1 MKILVLNLGSSS
13 IKFKLFEM
21 GDKSVIASGLV
32 EKIGEKSSYAKLKAE
47 KTKEIFESTEA
58 IKDHAQGLEVMEN
71 LFKKSGIM
79 SDFEELGGIGH
90 RVVHGGNRYFKPTLV
105 TEKVIQDIE
114 DIIPLAPLHN
124 PAHAIGIRSVMKK
137 APNVKNVVV
146 FDTAFHQTM
155 PKSSYMYA
163 LPYEYCEKYKIR
175 KYGAHGTSH
184 EYVSKAG
191 AKFMGI
197 DINNFNC
204 ITLHLGNGASA
215 SAIKGGKCFDTSM
228 GLTPLEGLMMG
239 TRCGDIDPAVLPYL
253 KRIANIEVE
262 EMDIIMNKKS
272 GLYGICGTNDMRDV
286 EEKMKTDEKTKL
298 AFDMFCYRIKKY
310 VGAYYAALGKVDAII
325 FTAGIGEN
333 DDLAREA
340 ICENMQNLGI
350 AIDKEKNSIRSGE
363 IRDISTKDA
372 KVRTLIVPTNEEFAI
387 ASATLELV
395 K

>member
-21 GDKSVIASGLV
+21 DDKSVIASGLV

-47 KTKEIFESTEA
+47 KTKEVFESTEA
-58 IKDHAQGLEVMEN
+58 IKDHAQGLEVMEE

-79 SDFEELGGIGH
+79 SDFGELGGIGH
-90 RVVHGGNRYFKPTLV
+90 RIVHGGNRYFKPTLV

-215 SAIKGGKCFDTSM
+215 SAIKDGKCFDTSM

-253 KRIANIEVE
+253 KRVANIEVE
-262 EMDIIMNKKS
+262 EMDTIMNKKS

-286 EEKMKTDEKTKL
+286 EEKMKTDEKAKL

-310 VGAYYAALGKVDAII
+310 VGAYYAALSRVDAII

-333 DDLAREA
+333 DNLAREA
-340 ICENMQNLGI
+340 ICENMQSLGI

-372 KVRTLIVPTNEEFAI
+372 KVRTLIVPTDEEFAI

>member
-21 GDKSVIASGLV
+21 DDKSVIASGLV
-32 EKIGEKSSYAKLKAE
+32 EKIGEKSSYAKLKVE
-47 KTKEIFESTEA
+47 KNKEIFESTNA
-58 IKDHAQGLEVMEN
+58 IKDHAQGLEVMEE

-90 RVVHGGNRYFKPTLV
+90 RIVHGGNRYFKPTLV

-124 PAHAIGIRSVMKK
+124 PAHAIGIRSIMKK

-215 SAIKGGKCFDTSM
+215 SVIKGGQCFDTSM

-239 TRCGDIDPAVLPYL
+239 TRCGDIDPAILPYL
-253 KRIANIEVE
+253 KRVANIEVE
-262 EMDIIMNKKS
+262 EMDTIMNKKS

-310 VGAYYAALGKVDAII
+310 VGAYYAALGRVDAII

-333 DDLAREA
+333 DDLVREA
-340 ICENMQNLGI
+340 VCENMQSLGI

-372 KVRTLIVPTNEEFAI
+372 KVRTLIVPTDEEFVI

>member
-21 GDKSVIASGLV
+21 DDKSVIASGLV
-32 EKIGEKSSYAKLKAE
+32 EKIGEKSSYAKLKVE
-47 KTKEIFESTEA
+47 KSKEIFESTEA
-58 IKDHAQGLEVMEN
+58 IKDHSQGLEVMEE
-71 LFKKSGIM
+71 LFKKSSIIN
-79 SDFEELGGIGH
+79 DFEELSGIGH

-163 LPYEYCEKYKIR
+163 LPYEYCDKYKIR

-228 GLTPLEGLMMG
+228 GLTPLEGLIMG
-239 TRCGDIDPAVLPYL
+239 TRCGDIDPAVLTYL

-262 EMDIIMNKKS
+262 EMDTIMNKKS

-286 EEKMKTDEKTKL
+286 EEKMKTDEKAKL

-310 VGAYYAALGKVDAII
+310 VGAYYAALGKVNAII
-325 FTAGIGEN
+325 FAAGIGEN
-333 DDLAREA
+333 DDLVREA

-372 KVRTLIVPTNEEFAI
+372 KVRTLIVPTDEEFAI

>member
-21 GDKSVIASGLV
+21 DDKSVIASGLV
-32 EKIGEKSSYAKLKAE
+32 EKIGEQSSYAKLKVE
-47 KTKEIFESTEA
+47 KNKEVFELTNA
-58 IKDHAQGLEVMEN
+58 IKDHAQGLEVMEE

-79 SDFEELGGIGH
+79 SDFGELGGIGH
-90 RVVHGGNRYFKPTLV
+90 RVVHGGSKYFKPTLV

-191 AKFMGI
+191 AKFMNI

-215 SAIKGGKCFDTSM
+215 SAIKDGKCFDTSM
-228 GLTPLEGLMMG
+228 GLTPLEGLIMG

-262 EMDIIMNKKS
+262 EMDTIMNKKS

-286 EEKMKTDEKTKL
+286 EEKMKTDEKAKL

-310 VGAYYAALGKVDAII
+310 VGAYYAALSRVDAII

-333 DDLAREA
+333 DNLAREA
-340 ICENMQNLGI
+340 ICENMQSLGI

-372 KVRTLIVPTNEEFAI
+372 KVRTLIVPTDEEFAI

>member
-21 GDKSVIASGLV
+21 DDKSVIASGLV

-47 KTKEIFESTEA
+47 KTKEVFESTEA
-58 IKDHAQGLEVMEN
+58 IKDHAQGLEVMEE

-79 SDFEELGGIGH
+79 SDFGELGGIGH
-90 RVVHGGNRYFKPTLV
+90 RIVHGGNRYFKPTLV

-215 SAIKGGKCFDTSM
+215 SAIKDGKCFDTSM

-239 TRCGDIDPAVLPYL
+239 TRCGDIDPAILPYL
-253 KRIANIEVE
+253 KRVANIEVE
-262 EMDIIMNKKS
+262 EMDTIMNKKS

-286 EEKMKTDEKTKL
+286 EEKMKTDEKAKL

-310 VGAYYAALGKVDAII
+310 VGAYYAALSRVDAII

-333 DDLAREA
+333 DNLAREA
-340 ICENMQNLGI
+340 ICENMQSLGI

-372 KVRTLIVPTNEEFAI
+372 KVRTLIVPTDEEFAI